1 MPPPCPLSRVILLYC
16 FESSTREPNATS
28 ICARQLSS
36 AEIIIFPNS
45 AFFFIND
52 ERDAPLKYHVSSP
65 FQLGNS
71 RENASLY
78 PAVLKYICAYARR
91 HCTQAISHVL
101 WMFFYVFFIFA
112 ISRAPSHY
120 YPKLP
125 FSPVARFSPVP
136 PFVCAVK
143 RNAENGPTGSKGEV
157 KYAETKAHR
166 S

>member
-16 FESSTREPNATS
+16 FESSTRDPNATS

-101 WMFFYVFFIFA
+101 WMFFYVFFYLCHLEGSLSLLSEASVFS
-112 ISRAPSHY
+112 SRSV
-120 YPKLP
+120 
-125 FSPVARFSPVP
+125 FSGASVRV
-136 PFVCAVK
+136 
-143 RNAENGPTGSKGEV
+143 RG
-157 KYAETKAHR
+157 
-166 S
+166 

>member
-101 WMFFYVFFIFA
+101 WMFFLCFFLSLP
-112 ISRAPSHY
+112 SRG
-120 YPKLP
+120 LP
-125 FSPVARFSPVP
+125 LIIIRSFRFLQSLGFLRCLRSCARLS
-136 PFVCAVK
+136 ATQRTDRRAQK
-143 RNAENGPTGSKGEV
+143 EK
-157 KYAETKAHR
+157 
-166 S
+166 